1 MYKKM
6 KLNILCLIPGLLT
19 ASLTFA
25 QEITGTATN
34 LVAHAAVL
42 TPVSQEYT
50 FTEGPA
56 VDRKGDVY
64 FTDQPNDRILKWSKK
79 RGLEVWMQPSGRANG
94 LYFDDQG
101 NLLACA
107 DAHNQLWK
115 IDPQKQ
121 VTVLIERFE
130 GKLLNG
136 PNDLWI
142 DPRGG
147 IYFTDPFYKR
157 DYWDHSEKEIEQE
170 RLYYLP
176 PGAKAPLIMD
186 AGYERPNGLI
196 GTPDGKKLYVTDA
209 NGGKTY
215 VYDIGED
222 GALMNR
228 RLFVPM
234 RSDGM
239 TIDDQGNIY
248 LTGDGVTVFNP
259 AGEQILHISVPE
271 QWTANVTFGGKKE
284 KTLFITAMKSLYT
297 LKMNVHGVRW
307 NTGH

>member
-1 MYKKM
+1 M
-6 KLNILCLIPGLLT
+6 KISNKTHLL
-19 ASLTFA
+19 LFLFA
-25 QEITGTATN
+25 ITNVKAQDITGTATN
-34 LVAHAAVL
+34 LVAQGAAL
-42 TPVSQEYT
+42 TPASQEYT

-79 RGLEVWMQPSGRANG
+79 YGLEVWMQPSGRANG

-107 DAHNQLWK
+107 DEHNQLWK
-115 IDPQKQ
+115 INPQKQ
-121 VTVLIERFE
+121 VSVLIDRYE

-142 DPRGG
+142 DPKGG

-170 RLYYLP
+170 CVYYLAP
-176 PGAKAPLIMD
+176 DAAKPRVVD
-186 AGYERPNGLI
+186 ADYQRPNGII
-196 GTPDGKKLYVTDA
+196 GTPDGKKLYVADIQGSKI
-209 NGGKTY
+209 N
-215 VYDIGED
+215 VYDIDRNGD
-222 GALMNR
+222 LKYR
-228 RLFVPM
+228 RSFAPM
-234 RSDGM
+234 GSDGM
-239 TIDDQGNIY
+239 TLDNQGNVY
-248 LTGDGVTVFNP
+248 VTGDGVTVFNP

-297 LKMNVHGVRW
+297 LDMNVHGVRW
-307 NTGH
+307 HHQ